1 MSQTGKTSRL
11 DLVPFRLLIDRVPA
25 VARRHVK
32 SYFWPTALPLLAVG
46 VAMAVVQVRW
56 TESVL
61 APSAGANPFTFLGP
75 VLLALVLAM
84 AVYVL
89 AYLVLAVLAVDAVAG
104 RTPSVGRAW
113 LFSLRPTVLG
123 TNLVATLVVLVALA
137 ACCVPALFVA
147 PLLALLVP
155 VMVEERL
162 VGLGA
167 FSRTIELVRF
177 QARRGVSDNGW
188 AQAFVVL
195 FVGTILSYAASA
207 VSQGPFLIAQQ
218 VILIRQ
224 AASGEA
230 ADPSALAGDLWLQ
243 VPAQV
248 VGALVTVLVWAY
260 WAFGLAMLYFEI
272 RRRKEAAD
280 LEQAIDELVL
290 GGAAYA
296 GTASSP
302 GGTAPA
308 EA

>member
-1 MSQTGKTSRL
+1 MSQTRSANRL

-32 SYFWPTALPLLAVG
+32 AYFWPTALPLLAVG
-46 VAMAVVQVRW
+46 VAMAVAQVRW
-56 TESVL
+56 TESML
-61 APSAGANPFTFLGP
+61 DPASGGNPFSFFGP
-75 VLLALVLAM
+75 FILAIVVAM

-89 AYLVLAVLAVDAVAG
+89 AYLVLAVMAVDAVAG

-123 TNLVATLVVLVALA
+123 TNLVATIVVFAALA
-137 ACCVPALFVA
+137 MCCVPGLFVA

-177 QARRGVSDNGW
+177 QARRGLSDSGW
-188 AQAFVVL
+188 AQSFVVL

-207 VSQGPFLIAQQ
+207 VSQGPFLVAQQ
-218 VILIRQ
+218 VLLIRQ

-230 ADPSALAGDLWLQ
+230 ADPTALAGDLWLQ

-248 VGALVTVLVWAY
+248 AGALVTVLVWAY
-260 WAFGLAMLYFEI
+260 WAFGLTLLYFEI
-272 RRRKEAAD
+272 RRRKEAFD
-280 LEQAIDELVL
+280 LEQAIDELVV
-290 GGAAYA
+290 GSAAVN
-296 GTASSP
+296 GSSAVS
-302 GGTAPA
+302 G